1 MEKKY
6 KIFIREEDIPIIKK
20 YTPEEFYSKYLN
32 KEYMTGEE
40 FYKFQFELHDYI
52 VELFDKYQNTTK
64 ESRELQLVYNNIY
77 NDNDIYND
85 N

>member
-20 YTPEEFYSKYLN
+20 YTPEEFYN
-32 KEYMTGEE
+32 
-40 FYKFQFELHDYI
+40 FQFELDDYI

>member
-6 KIFIREEDIPIIKK
+6 KIFIREEDRPIIKK

-40 FYKFQFELHDYI
+40 FYNFQFELDDYI

>member
-6 KIFIREEDIPIIKK
+6 KIFIREEDKPIIKK
-20 YTPEEFYSKYLN
+20 YTSEEFYNKYVN
-32 KEYMTGEE
+32 EEYMTGEE
-40 FYKFQFELHDYI
+40 FYNFQFELDDYI
-52 VELFDKYQNTTK
+52 FELFDKYQNTTK
-64 ESRELQLVYNNIY
+64 ESRELQLVYNNIC

>member
-6 KIFIREEDIPIIKK
+6 KIFIRAEDIPIIKK

-40 FYKFQFELHDYI
+40 FYNFQFELDDYI